1 MARAVIYDDEGNILQ
16 LTEGSEENIFATAFV
31 RGEEV
36 LPIPEGP
43 LYSEFYLDTT
53 HKVAGGVLVEL

>member
-1 MARAVIYDDEGNILQ
+1 MARAVIYDDDGNILQ
-16 LTEGSEENIFATAFV
+16 LTEGAVENIFATAFV
-31 RGEEV
+31 RGEDA

-53 HKVAGGVLVEL
+53 HKVVDGAIVEA